1 MRYSNITRNNIFIS
15 FTMGTEAQSSV
26 KKSITDEPHT
36 DSVLIESI
44 DQLRIY
50 DAFVLFT
57 CKTLELN
64 THWQVSNS
72 P

>member
-1 MRYSNITRNNIFIS
+1 
-15 FTMGTEAQSSV
+15 MGTEAQSSV

-36 DSVLIESI
+36 DSLLIESI